1 MEDIIIGLENIYDI
15 DKITDSLINNHVNSY
30 EIDLDSNTITLHTK
44 HLYNIPNLCYE
55 LDRDGYK
62 VIYAVVQKDRYLI
75 PLIEAFNDK
84 EALENEVIYENN
96 EFDLEKFYVNQLE
109 GAICVITKNRT
120 ICANAVIN
128 HYSALKAIY
137 NLLYNDSDQIHDY
150 YSFSDDSC
158 WQEEA
163 VSYGNIVIQLCSD
176 AFSSVW
182 LSENLND
189 YQVKELENFFDAIE
203 TIRNKHNIPIE
214 FETLKPSGFME
225 KKTKMSKLV

>member
-55 LDRDGYK
+55 LDRNGYK
-62 VIYAVVQKDRYLI
+62 IIYAVVQKDRYLI

-137 NLLYNDSDQIHDY
+137 NLLYNDLDQIHDY

>member
-1 MEDIIIGLENIYDI
+1 MEDIIIGFENIYDI
-15 DKITDSLINNHVNSY
+15 DKMTYSLISNHMNLY
-30 EIDLDSNTITLHTK
+30 EIDLDSNTVTLHTK

-62 VIYAVVQKDRYLI
+62 VIYAAVQKDGYSI

-96 EFDLEKFYVNQLE
+96 EFDLENFYVNQLE
-109 GAICVITKNRT
+109 GAVCVITKNKT

-137 NLLYNDSDQIHDY
+137 NFLYNDLDQIQDY

-176 AFSSVW
+176 ASSSVW

-189 YQVKELENFFDAIE
+189 YQVKELESFFGAIE
-203 TIRNKHNIPIE
+203 TIRKKHNIPIE
-214 FETLKPSGFME
+214 IETLKPSEFME
-225 KKTKMSKLV
+225 EKTNMSKLG